1 MRLPR
6 PDLRRLLTAERL
18 AWAGAAAL
26 ALVAALTYG
35 WWGPAAEGL
44 IAGTDPAAAGEAA
57 EDPHAGHDHGAHEDR
72 GDEPYETI
80 RLSEQA
86 RGTLGLRTA
95 EVTVSDFTRHIEVPA
110 VVAAIPGRTS
120 LRVPAPMTGVLTDV
134 FVTEGQAVEP
144 GDPLFVLR
152 LTHEDVVRAQT
163 DYLTTLE
170 ALDVEDREIA
180 RLEAAGSGVVARKV
194 VLEREYERQKLA
206 GLLKAQRQALLL
218 HGLTDA
224 QIAGIRESRNLV
236 REVRIEV
243 PRPHDP
249 TDPGHDERHDL
260 PVTAAALRRP
270 ATAAQEGAAPPE
282 AVGRPEPVS
291 GAASPAAPLTVAHLH
306 ARPGEAV
313 EAGAELVELHDL
325 RRLYIE
331 GRAFA
336 ADAEAVTRAARQ
348 DRPVTAI
355 PADGLLT
362 PDGDTGGALDAGD
375 DDGDAD
381 DPYGAAIPGLQIL
394 HVANDVNPDSRTL
407 PFYVGLPNTIL
418 RDGRLREGGGFVTW
432 KYKPGQ
438 RMRVRVPVGRY
449 EGVIVLPA
457 RAVTESGAER
467 FVFVENGSTFEQRP
481 VRVRYRDGERVV
493 IADDG
498 SVLPGESVAVTA
510 AYQLR
515 MALKNQAGGAPDPH
529 AGHNH

>member
-1 MRLPR
+1 MRIPR
-6 PDLRRLLTAERL
+6 PDLRRWLTPERL
-18 AWAGAAAL
+18 SWAGAAVL
-26 ALVAALTYG
+26 ALVAALTFG
-35 WWGPAAEGL
+35 WWGPTATGL
-44 IAGTDPAAAGEAA
+44 IAGTEPIAAEEEAA
-57 EDPHAGHDHGAHEDR
+57 DLHAGHDDGAPAA
-72 GDEPYETI
+72 EPYETI

-86 RGTLGLRTA
+86 RGTLGLRTT
-95 EVTVSDFTRHIEVPA
+95 EVTLSDFTRHIEVPA
-110 VVAAIPGRTS
+110 VVTEIPGRTS
-120 LRVPAPMTGVLTDV
+120 LRASAPMTGVLTDV

-144 GDPLFVLR
+144 GNPLFLLR

-163 DYLTTLE
+163 EYLTTLE

-180 RLEAAGSGVVARKV
+180 RLEAAGSGVVAGKV

-218 HGLTDA
+218 HGITDA
-224 QIAGIRESRNLV
+224 QIAEIGQSRNLV
-236 REVRIEV
+236 REVLIEV

-249 TDPGHDERHDL
+249 TEPGHEGQHDL
-260 PVTAAALRRP
+260 PIRAAALRRP
-270 ATAAQEGAAPPE
+270 APTASAA
-282 AVGRPEPVS
+282 ATFG
-291 GAASPAAPLTVAHLH
+291 PLTVAQLYV
-306 ARPGEAV
+306 RPGEAV

-325 RRLYIE
+325 SRLYIE

-336 ADAEAVTRAARQ
+336 ADADAVTRAARQ
-348 DRPVTAI
+348 NRPVTAI

-362 PDGDTGGALDAGD
+362 PDGDMGGALDDGD
-375 DDGDAD
+375 DDGDEPHGAPIAD
-381 DPYGAAIPGLQIL
+381 LRIL
-394 HVANDVNPDSRTL
+394 HVSNDVNPDSRTL
-407 PFYVGLPNTIL
+407 PFYVGLPNMIL

-481 VRVRYRDGERVV
+481 VRVRYADGERVV

-515 MALKNQAGGAPDPH
+515 MALKNKAGGAPDPH